1 MENLHRAK
9 ALSVGGG
16 GLTSLIKKG
25 QPGAG
30 GVYWDR
36 LRRPTPNHRILAAM
50 LTVGSLS
57 AVVKLASTARE
68 VVIARQFGAGDGL
81 DAFLI
86 AFLLP
91 SVAINVVAGSFNAA
105 LIPTYIQVRER
116 EGKEEAQRLLSSVLV
131 WSVALLI
138 AVSLLMAL
146 VSPFVLPVL
155 GSGFDAEKLALTR
168 RLFFIL
174 LPVLPLS
181 GLFVNW
187 AAVLNADGRFALA
200 ATTPVMTPLAMMSII
215 SAFGDSWGI
224 YAAAAAMIVGT
235 VTEGALLSSGLR
247 KQGVSPVPRWHGF
260 SPATRQVMGQYA
272 PMIASG
278 LLMNGTVIVD
288 QGMAAMLGPGSVS
301 ILNYGNR
308 MSAAVIAIGAM
319 AISTAFLPHFS
330 RLAAAADWEGV
341 RRTLKI
347 YTRLILVASVPVT
360 LILIASSDA
369 LVSLL
374 FERGAFTATD
384 TVEVASVQRLYV
396 LQMPIYLASL
406 LFVRLISALRA
417 NRILVWGTLINFTVN
432 ITLDYALMRWLGVAG
447 IALST
452 SIVYAVS
459 LSYLYFASRHALKEA
474 EKTCPSPQPRQSY
487 KYCA

>member
-9 ALSVGGG
+9 AVSIDAG
-16 GLTSLIKKG
+16 GLDSLIKKWRRG
-25 QPGAG
+25 SG

-36 LRRPTPNHRILAAM
+36 LRHPGPNHNILAAM
-50 LTVGSLS
+50 LTVGALS

-105 LIPTYIQVRER
+105 LVPTYIQVRER

-131 WSVALLI
+131 WSACLLI
-138 AVSLLMAL
+138 AVSVLMAL
-146 VSPFVLPVL
+146 VSPFVLPIL

-187 AAVLNADGRFALA
+187 AAVLNAGGRFALA
-200 ATTPVMTPLAMMSII
+200 ATTPIMTPLAMLTII
-215 SAFGDSWGI
+215 SAFGDSLGI
-224 YAAAAAMIVGT
+224 YAAATAMIVGT
-235 VTEGALLSSGLR
+235 MTEGALLASGLR
-247 KQGVSPVPRWHGF
+247 KQGVSPIPRWHGF
-260 SPATRQVMGQYA
+260 SPATRQVMRQYA

-278 LLMNGTVIVD
+278 LLMNGTIIID
-288 QGMAAMLGPGSVS
+288 QAMAAMLGPGSVS

-330 RLAAAADWEGV
+330 RMAAAADWDGV

-347 YTRLILVASVPVT
+347 YTRLILIASIPVT
-360 LILIASSDA
+360 LILIASSDR

-374 FERGAFTATD
+374 FERGAFTATN

-417 NRILVWGTLINFTVN
+417 NQILMWGTVINFTLN
-432 ITLDYALMRWLGVAG
+432 ITLDYALMKWLGVAG

-452 SIVYAVS
+452 SIVYSVS
-459 LSYLYFASRHALKEA
+459 LSYLYFASRYALKEA
-474 EKTCPSPQPRQSY
+474 EKTSCSVQPGQSY